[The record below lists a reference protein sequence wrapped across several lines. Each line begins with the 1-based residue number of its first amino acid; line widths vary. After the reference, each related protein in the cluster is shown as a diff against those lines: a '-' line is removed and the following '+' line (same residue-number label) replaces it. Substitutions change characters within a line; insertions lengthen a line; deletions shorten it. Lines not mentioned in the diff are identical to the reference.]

1 MDWTRYTPRS
11 LAVLMPLAL
20 LTLAG
25 SFWVESGRRVVTSPH
40 YEQMLQAAKVSAQ
53 AAAVL
58 KLERLEKGVFVDPV
72 NDPAETALIGQE
84 YSQITTDRGY
94 LDAKLAS
101 TDPNFAAVIVEMLHQ
116 LGLERGDCV
125 AVAVTGSFPA
135 LNISAL
141 AALETFGARPVVIS
155 SVGASNFGATDPYFT
170 WLDMERLLV
179 EKDVLKTRST
189 AASMGG
195 SNDTGRGLSPK
206 GRQLLRDAIERAGAR
221 PLVDMKIDESIR
233 SRVEIYQQGCG
244 KQPVAAYLNVGG
256 GVASLGHALNGDLVP
271 SGPNASLPVRNYPAR
286 GAMMRI
292 AEGTG
297 QGQVPVIHLLNIR
310 QLRDRYGL
318 EPVRDSLPEPGTG
331 RVFGEERY
339 ELVRT
344 SAVTLIVLATLI
356 TLFIVDRRAH
366 QLGTTDHGQAG

>member
-11 LAVLMPLAL
+11 LAVLIPLAL

-25 SFWVESGRRVVTSPH
+25 SFWVEAGRRVVTSP
-40 YEQMLQAAKVSAQ
+40 YYDEMLQAAKVSAQ
-53 AAAVL
+53 AAAIL

-189 AASMGG
+189 AA
-195 SNDTGRGLSPK
+195 
-206 GRQLLRDAIERAGAR
+206 
-221 PLVDMKIDESIR
+221 
-233 SRVEIYQQGCG
+233 
-244 KQPVAAYLNVGG
+244 
-256 GVASLGHALNGDLVP
+256 
-271 SGPNASLPVRNYPAR
+271 
-286 GAMMRI
+286 
-292 AEGTG
+292 
-297 QGQVPVIHLLNIR
+297 
-310 QLRDRYGL
+310 
-318 EPVRDSLPEPGTG
+318 
-331 RVFGEERY
+331 
-339 ELVRT
+339 
-344 SAVTLIVLATLI
+344 
-356 TLFIVDRRAH
+356 
-366 QLGTTDHGQAG
+366 